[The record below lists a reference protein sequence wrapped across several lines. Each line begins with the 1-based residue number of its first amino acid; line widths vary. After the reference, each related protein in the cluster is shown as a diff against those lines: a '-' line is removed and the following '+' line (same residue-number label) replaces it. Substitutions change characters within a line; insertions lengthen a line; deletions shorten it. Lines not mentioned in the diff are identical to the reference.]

1 MGTPIT
7 ALFGKHHCIECGSKL
22 QLKKYSRVVTKDS
35 DDAKYYNYD
44 GFGDFKVVWKKFYC
58 PHCNRNL
65 ECATQTSYE
74 KFLKYD
80 ELIENE
86 LKKHFEP
93 SLISK
98 KWINN
103 NGMELNNLPIF
114 DGELFNETLTF
125 TYFIKYK
132 SEVIQLEA
140 FTTKRKSMREKA
152 IYIQKNRGLSIKLKK
167 LVSML

>member
-1 MGTPIT
+1 MGTPIF

-35 DDAKYYNYD
+35 EDAKRYNYD

-58 PHCNRNL
+58 PHCNRNI
-65 ECATQTSYE
+65 ECATQISFE
-74 KFLKYD
+74 KFLRHDK
-80 ELIENE
+80 LIENE
-86 LKKHFEP
+86 LNKHFDP
-93 SLISK
+93 SSISK
-98 KWINN
+98 KWITVQ
-103 NGMELNNLPIF
+103 GMELNHLPIP
-114 DGELFNETLTF
+114 DGEMFNETLTF

-152 IYIQKNRGLSIKLKK
+152 IYIQKNRNLSIKLREIVSK
-167 LVSML
+167 L